1 MEKILKGKSALVTG
15 ASRGIGRAIALKL
28 SSLGA
33 KVAIN
38 FAGNLAKAQ
47 EVQAAIESN
56 GEQAILVQ
64 GNVADFET
72 VQSIVKTV
80 T

>member
-1 MEKILKGKSALVTG
+1 MDKSKRLCYIFCMEVKFLERSLTGKVALVTG
-15 ASRGIGRAIALKL
+15 ASRGIGRTVALKL

-47 EVQAAIESN
+47 ERRDRS
-56 GEQAILVQ
+56 
-64 GNVADFET
+64 
-72 VQSIVKTV
+72 
-80 T
+80 